1 MKRALYLI
9 LTLALATSLV
19 QSSASAA
26 ETLVTNTDF
35 LKVVDGVTA
44 STTTEVS
51 LPSSVILST
60 NSIVEWGFTGL
71 SFTNEFGD
79 SYLPESGV
87 WSRVDPF
94 TIKVEKLGRRAQFT
108 FSSAIAVTAK
118 ITLFATVNSY
128 TYYST
133 KSVTFLPATPNG
145 AYRYELG
152 QLPKDFKIEIDNP
165 DPGTDLRAFIRARV
179 TGTGNWP
186 TQNFTLSVAN
196 YSNSGKQVT
205 PGEWASWEV
214 SAEDYALSG
223 FTIQAA
229 WRVPAGPQRS
239 NSTQNIEP
247 IFTRKI
253 PVTINFSDFPITTD
267 NTTISLDCSYVTT
280 KKNFS
285 CKVGLDTTATKD
297 LPAPILVQSRIDGK
311 AWGNT
316 KKVSIFPGKSTSVT
330 MPSIKSKTQDFRAI
344 YNRDG
349 IEVVSDLSSST
360 TKSAASQRPFTESI
374 LRGALKANCSNL
386 PSRISLYKYSQNGYT
401 FNNYGDV
408 LYIYRLQSIDFV
420 VYSTDTYWQ
429 IGPNSSLDSA
439 VLDYWECTKSI
450 KVRK

>member
-1 MKRALYLI
+1 MKRILYLI
-9 LTLALATSLV
+9 LSAALTTSLIE
-19 QSSASAA
+19 SPAFAA
-26 ETLVTNTDF
+26 DTLVTNVDF
-35 LKVVDGVTA
+35 LKIVDGTTA
-44 STTTEVS
+44 STSTEVA

-60 NSIVEWGFTGL
+60 NSVVEWGFTGL
-71 SFTNEFGD
+71 SLTNELGD
-79 SYLPESGV
+79 SYLPESGI

-118 ITLFATVNSY
+118 ITLFAIVNNASY
-128 TYYST
+128 IST

-165 DPGTDLRAFIRARV
+165 DPGSDLITFIRARI

-196 YSNSGKQVT
+196 YSDSGKQVT
-205 PGEWASWEV
+205 PGVWASWEV
-214 SAEDYALSG
+214 SVEEYNLNG

-229 WRVPAGPQRS
+229 WRVPAGPQRG

-253 PVTINFSDFPITTD
+253 PVTINFSDFPMTAD
-267 NTTISLDCSYVTT
+267 NTTISFECSYIDL
-280 KKNFS
+280 KKSYS
-285 CKVGLDTTATKD
+285 CKVGLDTTATKN
-297 LPAPILVQSRIDGK
+297 LPAPIAVQSRVDGK
-311 AWGNT
+311 AWGIS
-316 KKVSIFPGKSTSVT
+316 KRLSLMPGKSVVVSI
-330 MPSIKSKTQDFRAI
+330 PYIKSKSRDFRAV

-349 IEVVSDLSSST
+349 FEIVSDLSSWV

-386 PSRISLYKYSQNGYT
+386 PSRITSYKFSEKGYT

-408 LYIYRLQSIDFV
+408 LFTYGLQLVDFV

-429 IGPNSSLDSA
+429 IGPNSTLDSKL
-439 VLDYWECTKSI
+439 LDVWECTKPM
-450 KVRK
+450 KVKK

>member
-1 MKRALYLI
+1 MKRVLCLI
-9 LTLALATSLV
+9 L
-19 QSSASAA
+19 SAA
-26 ETLVTNTDF
+26 LTTSITSYPAIAADTLVTNTEF
-35 LKVVDGVTA
+35 LKIVDGVTA
-44 STTTEVS
+44 STTTEVA
-51 LPSSVILST
+51 LPSSVSLST
-60 NSIVEWGFTGL
+60 NSIVEWGFKDL

-79 SYLPESGV
+79 SYLPESGI

-118 ITLFATVNSY
+118 ITLFATVNSA

-165 DPGTDLRAFIRARV
+165 DPGSDLRTFIRARV

-186 TQNFTLSVAN
+186 TQNFTLSVAY
-196 YSNSGKQVT
+196 YSDSGKQVT
-205 PGEWASWEV
+205 PGQWASWEV
-214 SAEDYALSG
+214 SAEDYEALG

-247 IFTRKI
+247 IFIRKI
-253 PVTINFSDFPITTD
+253 PVTINFSDFPITTE
-267 NTTISLDCSYVTT
+267 NTTISLDCSYLSA

-349 IEVVSDLSSST
+349 IEVVSGLSSWT
-360 TKSAASQRPFTESI
+360 TKSAASQRSFTESI
-374 LRGALKANCSNL
+374 LRAALKTNCSNL
-386 PSRISLYKYSQNGYT
+386 PSRISSYKYSQKGYT

-408 LYIYRLQSIDFV
+408 LYIYSLQSIDFV
-420 VYSTDTYWQ
+420 VFSTDTYWQ
-429 IGPNSSLDSA
+429 IGPNSSVDSA
-439 VLDYWECTKSI
+439 ILDYWECTKPM
-450 KVRK
+450 KVKK